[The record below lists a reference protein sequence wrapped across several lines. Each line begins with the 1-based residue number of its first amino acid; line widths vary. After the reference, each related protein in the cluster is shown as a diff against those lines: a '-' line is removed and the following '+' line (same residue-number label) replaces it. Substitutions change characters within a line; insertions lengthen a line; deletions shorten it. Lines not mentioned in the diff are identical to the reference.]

1 MSGTLEATNVSFC
14 YCCSDYELFCNYKE
28 EYTQTNANKEVSGK
42 IMKKYNIYKYIIYNK
57 ERD

>member
-1 MSGTLEATNVSFC
+1 MLEAISVSFC

-28 EYTQTNANKEVSGK
+28 KYTQTNANKEVSGK
-42 IMKKYNIYKYIIYNK
+42 IMKKYNIYIYKYIIYNK